1 MGVRSLG
8 NALASFGYKFGRTGL
23 EAMPIPPP
31 KNGLLASGGIV
42 SDYEVSGTYY
52 RAHVFTGSGTFVV
65 SDTGTGEYPSTVEYL
80 VVAGGGGGGARGG
93 GNAGG
98 GGGAGGLRTNLSGH
112 PLVGQH
118 FRLVLQHMLLLLV
131 VVVLVPQ
138 GNECRIKWCRF
149 IFWTNNIAWW
159 RTWRWTP
166 FISCT
171 EFFC

>member
-112 PLVGQH
+112 PLAGSAFPVSANICCYCWWWWCW
-118 FRLVLQHMLLLLV
+118 FR
-131 VVVLVPQ
+131 
-138 GNECRIKWCRF
+138 R
-149 IFWTNNIAWW
+149 
-159 RTWRWTP
+159 
-166 FISCT
+166 S
-171 EFFC
+171 